1 VSASC
6 LALVLGALEAW
17 TAEPYAIVDTGQER
31 CYDDRR
37 EVEYPRAGGSF
48 FGQDAQYVGNP
59 PAYRDKGDGT
69 VSDLVTGL
77 MWQKDPG
84 KKRTFLDAAGGASAC
99 RTGGHRDWRLP
110 TIKELYSLIRFSGED
125 IDPNARDTSALKPFI
140 DTRYFRFT
148 YGDPAKGERA
158 IDSQFATST
167 KYVSTT
173 MHGNRT
179 MFGVNFAD
187 GRIKGYPMD
196 RGRRGV
202 PKYYVLYVRGNT
214 RYGRNDFRDN
224 GDGTVTDRA
233 TRLVWAKVDS
243 GHLKAGARKDGKL
256 NWEEALSWAEGLEY
270 AGRSDWRLPNAKEL
284 QSIVD
289 YTRSPDTTRSA
300 AIDPVFRVTP
310 VRDGVGKVNYPFYW
324 TSTTH
329 KRMGGGEAA
338 VYVAFGRS
346 QGWMGGAFGGPE
358 LLDVHGAGSQRS
370 DPKSGDPSRY
380 PRGRGPQGD
389 VIAIYNMVRPVR
401 GGKATARLRGPELA
415 PQSPSRR
422 APGPGGEGAGD
433 PAGGGR
439 EFIRR
444 NDRDGDGRVSRDE
457 FRGPARAFDRNDRNR
472 DGYLTEDEA
481 PMRFRG
487 GRPDGPGGGPG
498 GGARGGE
505 NGGAPPAGAMV
516 TAEETAAAAERARV
530 RADAAWLGLPPS
542 FAFILADDLG
552 WTGLSVASDE
562 RLPESKSDFYVTPNV
577 EKLAREGMRFSNAYA
592 PAAMCTPTRA
602 SLLTGKSP
610 AQLHMTTPG
619 PAGRPVEDRKLI
631 PPRHVSSLPAA
642 ETTIAEV
649 LRQRNYA
656 TAHFGKWHLSGGGPG
671 AHGFDKHDGETANS
685 GPGDYGDPDPKNIFG
700 VTNRAMG
707 FMEDSVAAGRPFY
720 VQLSHYAVHGP
731 TRTLRSSEEIFGAL
745 PAGRRHGDAAYAGMT
760 SDLDASVGMLLKK
773 IERLGIA
780 SNTYVI
786 FMSDNG
792 AAGRPGGLENAPL
805 AGGKATLYE
814 GGIRV
819 PLIVRGPG
827 VRAGS
832 SCHESVIGY
841 DLFPTLSELAGVRGA
856 KPAGVEGTS
865 VVPLLKGRGGPGAF
879 ARSHDELVF
888 HFPHYGQGP
897 RQQPQSAIRVG
908 SYKLVRDYE
917 TGVDQL
923 FDLASDIGEKTDLA
937 SRMPEK
943 RKDLA
948 ARLDAYLA
956 RTKAQLPTANP
967 DYDPTKDAGQRRGRN
982 QGRLRPGR

>member
-1 VSASC
+1 
-6 LALVLGALEAW
+6 
-17 TAEPYAIVDTGQER
+17 
-31 CYDDRR
+31 
-37 EVEYPRAGGSF
+37 
-48 FGQDAQYVGNP
+48 
-59 PAYRDKGDGT
+59 
-69 VSDLVTGL
+69 
-77 MWQKDPG
+77 MWQRDPG
-84 KKRTFLDAAGGASAC
+84 EKRTFAEAAGGASEC

-110 TIKELYSLIRFSGED
+110 TVKELYSLIRFSGED
-125 IDPNARDTSALKPFI
+125 IDPHATDISNLKPFI
-140 DTRYFRFT
+140 DTRYFKFT
-148 YGDPAKGERA
+148 YGDSAKGERA

-187 GRIKGYPMD
+187 GRIKGYPID

-202 PKYYVLYVRGNT
+202 PKYYVLYVRGNP

-224 GDGTVTDRA
+224 GDGTITDLA
-233 TRLVWAKVDS
+233 TGLTWAKVDS
-243 GHLKAGARKDGKL
+243 GHLKEGTKRDGKL
-256 NWEEALSWAEGLEY
+256 NWEEALAWAEGLDY

-310 VRDGVGKVNYPFYW
+310 VSDGQGRPDYPFYW

-329 KRMGGGEAA
+329 KRMGGGDAA

-346 QGWMGGAFGGPE
+346 QGWMGGRFGGQE

-370 DPKSGDPSRY
+370 DPKSGDPSRF

-401 GGKATARLRGPELA
+401 GGRATRRLRGPALA
-415 PQSPSRR
+415 PQSSSRR
-422 APGPGGEGAGD
+422 PPGPGGPGGPGGPDRHEPGGGGPGD
-433 PAGGGR
+433 PVGGGG

-457 FRGPARAFDRNDRNR
+457 FRGPPRAFDRNDRNR

-487 GRPDGPGGGPG
+487 GGTGGPG
-498 GGARGGE
+498 GGARGPGDD
-505 NGGAPPAGAMV
+505 APSPAGKMV

-542 FAFILADDLG
+542 FVFILADDLG
-552 WTGLSVASDE
+552 WTGLSVVSDE
-562 RLPESKSDFYVTPNV
+562 RLPESKSDYYMTPNV
-577 EKLAREGMRFSNAYA
+577 GTLAGDGMRFSNAYA

-619 PAGRPVEDRKLI
+619 PAGRPVESRRLV
-631 PPRHVSSLPAA
+631 PPRHVSSLPTA

-649 LRQRNYA
+649 LRQRTYA

-671 AHGFDKHDGETANS
+671 AHGFDRHDGETANG

-745 PAGRRHGDAAYAGMT
+745 PPGRRHGDAAYAGMT
-760 SDLDASVGMLLKK
+760 SDLDASLGMLLKK

-780 SNTYVI
+780 GNTYVI

-792 AAGRPGGLENAPL
+792 AGGRPGSLENTPL

-841 DLFPTLSELAGVRGA
+841 DLFPTLCEFAGVRRA
-856 KPAGVEGTS
+856 LPAGVEGTS
-865 VVPLLKGRGGPGAF
+865 LVPLLTGSGGSGAF
-879 ARSHDELVF
+879 TRAHEELVF
-888 HFPHYGQGP
+888 HSPHYGQGP

-908 SYKLVRDYE
+908 SYKLVRNYE
-917 TGVDQL
+917 TGADQL
-923 FDLASDIGEKTDLA
+923 FDLARDIGEKTDLA
-937 SRMPEK
+937 SRMPDK

-948 ARLDAYLA
+948 ARLDACLA
-956 RTKAQLPTANP
+956 RTKAQLPTPNP
-967 DYDPTKDAGQRRGRN
+967 DYDPTGDAGRRRGRN
-982 QGRLRPGR
+982 QARPRPGR